1 MNINTPESKAKLTKA
16 IHAYLDASKAEARA
30 KEAKK
35 QAASD
40 ILGMLDG
47 EKSVLWT
54 TDNKS
59 AYLLTATYGKTNK
72 QLNADLIR
80 AALGISVT
88 PACYKESAPWNE
100 IRITVKA

>member
-1 MNINTPESKAKLTKA
+1 MNITTPESKAKLTKA
-16 IHAYLDASKAEARA
+16 IHSYLAAAKMEAQAR
-30 KEAKK
+30 EAKK
-35 QAASD
+35 QASAD
-40 ILGMLDG
+40 ILGMLNG

-72 QLNADLIR
+72 QLNADLIQ
-80 AALGISVT
+80 AVLGVAVT